1 MEEKYGDDEYKD
13 DFTMRNIDR
22 EDTPEDAQGEP
33 YRSSRRRSRPAREEI
48 KKAPILFRVVA
59 WAGVILFC
67 FVAGYVGT
75 SLALRMLNRKDILV
89 RSDVAEN
96 REGAAGV
103 LAEQDGEIRLNARK
117 VSFTL
122 HYPKE
127 GSIATEKV
135 ELLSGIMDDDIRQV
149 VGKIIS
155 FLPGK
160 FSADVK
166 VLHTF
171 RAGNTLYLDF
181 PAAFVSSLASQGD
194 VESTLFI
201 TGIVQTM
208 TENFSPI
215 VKVRFL
221 VDGQVPGEKAGSPV
235 DLSVPWQLP
244 KV

>member
-1 MEEKYGDDEYKD
+1 MEEKYGDEYED
-13 DFTMRNIDR
+13 NFTMRNSDR
-22 EDTPEDAQGEP
+22 EDAQEDAPEES
-33 YRSSRRRSRPAREEI
+33 YRSSRRRGRPAREEI

-75 SLALRMLNRKDILV
+75 SLALRMLNKKDILV

-96 REGAAGV
+96 REGAEGII
-103 LAEQDGEIRLNARK
+103 AEEDGEIRLNARK
-117 VSFTL
+117 VAFTL
-122 HYPKE
+122 HYPKD
-127 GSIATEKV
+127 GTIATEKV

-149 VGKIIS
+149 VEKIIS
-155 FLPGK
+155 YLSGK

-171 RAGNTLYLDF
+171 RSGDTLYLDF
-181 PAAFVSSLASQGD
+181 PSAFISSLASQGKE
-194 VESTLFI
+194 ESTLFI
-201 TGIVQTM
+201 TGVVQTM
-208 TENFSPI
+208 TENFSPV

-221 VDGQVPGEKAGSPV
+221 VNGQVPGEKDGSPV

>member
-33 YRSSRRRSRPAREEI
+33 YRPSRRRSRPAKEEI

-75 SLALRMLNRKDILV
+75 SLALKMLNRKDILV
-89 RSDVAEN
+89 RPDVAEN

-103 LAEQDGEIRLNARK
+103 LAQDDGEIRLNARK
-117 VSFTL
+117 VAFTL
-122 HYPKE
+122 HYPKD
-127 GSIATEKV
+127 GSLATEKV

-149 VGKIIS
+149 VGKIIAL
-155 FLPGK
+155 LPAR
-160 FSADVK
+160 FSPEVK
-166 VLHTF
+166 VLHSF

-181 PAAFVSSLASQGD
+181 PSSFVSSLANQGAK
-194 VESTLFI
+194 ESTLFI
-201 TGIVQTM
+201 TGIVRTM
-208 TENFSPI
+208 IENFSP
-215 VKVRFL
+215 VAKVRFL
-221 VDGQVPGEKAGSPV
+221 VDGQVPGEKTGAPV

-244 KV
+244 QG